1 MPSAYEKGPDGKKRK
16 PATTAEGLKA
26 KGLSDSKKQARA
38 RARRAHARQ
47 TRIDAEIDLLYKPLD
62 EWDEEEL
69 AKGVPRELWGKK
81 KAGQL
86 AWMPRA
92 VHEQI
97 VDRYQAV
104 VKGQLRE
111 LTPAAIRQMVY
122 LLENEEKDRR
132 GKPIVSANVKVTII
146 QLLLEHVVGKPTQRI
161 EADVSV
167 KMQAMLAHVMVVP
180 SEVQGEQMGQMQGFL
195 GLNQA
200 IPAVSHDDDDE
211 DDEDF

>member
-1 MPSAYEKGPDGKKRK
+1 MPSAYDKAADGKKK
-16 PATTAEGLKA
+16 NPAKTSEALVA

-47 TRIDAEIDLLYKPLD
+47 QRIDAEIDLMYKPLD

-81 KAGQL
+81 AAGQL
-86 AWMPRA
+86 KWMPRA
-92 VHEQI
+92 VHEEI
-97 VDRYQAV
+97 VERYQAV

-111 LTPAAIRQMVY
+111 LTPAAIRQMIY
-122 LLENEEKDRR
+122 LLENEERDRR

-180 SEVQGEQMGQMQGFL
+180 DQEGGEMTQGFMGL
-195 GLNQA
+195 G
-200 IPAVSHDDDDE
+200 PPPDEE
-211 DDEDF
+211 DDE